1 MKHVPWIKDYYG
13 LWSQVAHNASLDS
26 LDLLGYNMEDE
37 EHKRFYVQPSYTGNT
52 IDAFNMNIGLFM
64 VFALEVVSVLE
75 ELLPA
80 YKPVEELKYLL
91 SFNEYGSK
99 TNIPYFKS
107 LKGMKVRYEED
118 N

>member
-1 MKHVPWIKDYYG
+1 
-13 LWSQVAHNASLDS
+13 
-26 LDLLGYNMEDE
+26 
-37 EHKRFYVQPSYTGNT
+37 
-52 IDAFNMNIGLFM
+52 M

>member
-37 EHKRFYVQPSYTGNT
+37 EHKRFYVQPSYTENT